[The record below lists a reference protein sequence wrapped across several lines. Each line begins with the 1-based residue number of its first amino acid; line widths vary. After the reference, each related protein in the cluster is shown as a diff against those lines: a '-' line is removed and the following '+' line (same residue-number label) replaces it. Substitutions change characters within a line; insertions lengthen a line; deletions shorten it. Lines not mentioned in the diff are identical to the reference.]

1 MHERPQDMPAA
12 TFVAMDKGT
21 PSEAPSAVNPPERPV
36 RPPIDREAEKA
47 EILRR
52 YRGLLRSIR
61 GERAPE
67 NTRLIRKAFNIAV
80 EAHKEQRRKTGEPYI
95 YHPIAVARICAEE
108 IGLGTTSVVSA
119 LLHDTVEDTD
129 LTLDDVR
136 DLFGPTVATIID
148 GLTKISGMQFTSG
161 SAQAENFRKVLLTLA
176 DDVRVILVKLA
187 DRLHNMRTLDSMAR
201 DKQLKIASETT
212 YLYAPLAHRLGLY
225 NIKSELEDHALRF
238 KEPEIHEDISQKL
251 KKGEAVRRRF
261 ISRFTLPIREALD
274 REGFSYEIKGRPK
287 SVHSIYNKMLKKHVS
302 FEEVYD
308 VFAIRII
315 VDSRPEL
322 EKADCWKVYS
332 IVTDYY
338 QPNPDRLRDW
348 ISIPKANGY
357 ESLHTTVMS
366 PGGRWVEVQIRSRR
380 MDEIAE
386 MGLAAHYRYKDGDEH
401 GSALDVWL
409 NRIRE
414 VLDDPGTDALDFVS
428 DFKLNLFSDE
438 IVVFTPKGEMRNLP
452 AGATALDFAFDIHTQ
467 IGRQCIGAKVNHRL
481 VPLSQPLRSGDQI
494 EIITSR
500 KQQPKEDWL
509 NYVVTA
515 RARHRIKQA
524 LRDQK
529 KKLAV
534 VGRETVQ
541 RQLRQWGAKADS
553 GNVALLTEYFRS
565 HSDTDLYYHVARGK
579 YALDA
584 LAGVQVRGGRLI
596 LPKRKHRPE
605 ERPLEEVV
613 SEIRGTD
620 QSGLLI
626 GDDLQKIDYKLS
638 PCCNP
643 ISGDDVFGFITVGE
657 GIKIHRVNCPNA
669 VQLMSNFAYRIVK
682 ARWKG
687 KNTVE
692 FLAGIR
698 FSGIDDVGLVSKITT
713 IISHEHNVNMRSVSF
728 ESHDGIFEGKVIV
741 YVHDTDHL
749 NALMD
754 KLKRVHG
761 VRHVERVEQ

>member
-1 MHERPQDMPAA
+1 MS
-12 TFVAMDKGT
+12 T
-21 PSEAPSAVNPPERPV
+21 APSAGPAPSLPQPHVIDAAAERS
-36 RPPIDREAEKA
+36 

-52 YRGLLRSIR
+52 YRTLLRAFKGDR
-61 GERAPE
+61 TAED
-67 NTRLIRKAFNIAV
+67 TRVIRKAFNIAV
-80 EAHKEQRRKTGEPYI
+80 EAHKVQRRKSGEPYI

-108 IGLGTTSVVSA
+108 IGLGTTSVVAA

-129 LTLDDVR
+129 LTLEDVK

-148 GLTKISGMQFTSG
+148 GLTKISGLQFATDSI
-161 SAQAENFRKVLLTLA
+161 QAENFRKVLLTLA
-176 DDVRVILVKLA
+176 QDVRVILVKLA
-187 DRLHNMRTLDSMAR
+187 DRLHNMRTLDHQPR
-201 DKQLKIASETT
+201 DKQLKIASETL

-225 NIKSELEDHALRF
+225 SIKSELEDLSLKF
-238 KEPEIHEDISQKL
+238 KEPEVYAEISQKL

-261 ISRFTLPIREALD
+261 INSFVVPIRRALD
-274 REGFSYEIKGRPK
+274 REQFSYEVKGRPK
-287 SVHSIYNKMLKKHVS
+287 SVHSIYSKMLKKNVA

-315 VDSRPEL
+315 IETKQEL

-348 ISIPKANGY
+348 ISLPKANGY

-386 MGLAAHYRYKDGDEH
+386 MGLAAHYRYKDDQEH
-401 GSALDVWL
+401 ASALDAWL

-414 VLDDPGTDALDFVS
+414 VLDDPTTDAIDFVNE
-428 DFKLNLFSDE
+428 FKLNLFSDE

-467 IGRQCIGAKVNHRL
+467 IGRQCIGAKVNHKL
-481 VPLSQPLRSGDQI
+481 VPLSHPLKGGDQI
-494 EIITSR
+494 EIITSK

-509 NYVVTA
+509 GYVKTA
-515 RARHRIKQA
+515 KARHKIKQS
-524 LRDQK
+524 LRELR

-534 VGRETVQ
+534 VGREQLQ
-541 RQLRQWGAKADS
+541 RVLRKWGAKAD
-553 GNVALLTEYFRS
+553 GPNTNALIEHFGSRS
-565 HSDTDLYYHVARGK
+565 AMDLYYQVARGK
-579 YALDA
+579 HL
-584 LAGVQVRGGRLI
+584 LEKIEGVHVKSGRLH
-596 LPKRKHRPE
+596 LPKAPRMPD
-605 ERPLEEVV
+605 ERSLEEVV
-613 SEIRGTD
+613 SEIRG
-620 QSGLLI
+620 SAPGALLI
-626 GDDLQKIDYKLS
+626 GDDLQRIDYQLS
-638 PCCNP
+638 KCCNP
-643 ISGDDVFGFITVGE
+643 IAGDDVFGFITVGE

-687 KNTVE
+687 KENIE
-692 FLAGIR
+692 FLAGIA
-698 FSGIDDVGLVSKITT
+698 FSGIDDVGLVNKITT
-713 IISHEHNVNMRSVSF
+713 IISHEHNVNMRAISF
-728 ESHDGIFEGKVIV
+728 ESHDGVFEGKVMA

-749 NALMD
+749 NALIE
-754 KLKRVHG
+754 KLRRVRG
-761 VRHVERVEQ
+761 VRNVERVDH

>member
-1 MHERPQDMPAA
+1 
-12 TFVAMDKGT
+12 MDKGPHST
-21 PSEAPSAVNPPERPV
+21 PVPATETATRAAKPV
-36 RPPIDREAEKA
+36 IDLVAEKA

-61 GERAPE
+61 GERSPE
-67 NTRLIRKAFNIAV
+67 STRLIRKAFNIAV

-108 IGLGTTSVVSA
+108 IGLGTTSVVAA

-129 LTLDDVR
+129 LTLEDVR

-176 DDVRVILVKLA
+176 NDVRVILIKIA

-201 DKQLKIASETT
+201 DKQLKIASETL

-238 KEPEIHEDISQKL
+238 KEPEIHADISQRL

-274 REGFSYEIKGRPK
+274 KEGFSYEIKGRPK

-315 VDSRPEL
+315 VDTRQEL

-348 ISIPKANGY
+348 ISLPKANGY

-380 MDEIAE
+380 MDEIDE
-386 MGLAAHYRYKDGDEH
+386 MGLAAHYRYKSDEDQA
-401 GSALDVWL
+401 SALDNWL

-414 VLDDPGTDALDFVS
+414 VLEDPSSNALDFVN

-438 IVVFTPKGEMRNLP
+438 IVVFTPNGEMRNLP
-452 AGATALDFAFDIHTQ
+452 SGATALDFAFDIHTQ
-467 IGRQCIGAKVNHRL
+467 IGRQCIGAKVNHKL
-481 VPLSQPLRSGDQI
+481 VPLSQPLKSGDQI

-509 NYVVTA
+509 QYVVTA
-515 RARHRIKQA
+515 KARHRIKQA

-534 VGRETVQ
+534 VGREAVQ
-541 RQLRQWGAKADS
+541 RQLRAWGAKVDNTS
-553 GNVALLTEYFRS
+553 VALLVEHFRS
-565 HSDTDLYYHVARGK
+565 HSATDMYYHIARGK
-579 YALDA
+579 FSLEAIN
-584 LAGVQVRGGRLI
+584 GVQVKAGRLV
-596 LPKRKHRPE
+596 LPKPERRDE
-605 ERPLEEVV
+605 ERSLEEIV
-613 SEIRGTD
+613 SEIRGSD
-620 QSGLLI
+620 QGALLI

-643 ISGDDVFGFITVGE
+643 IAGDNVFGFITVGE

-687 KNTVE
+687 KDTVE
-692 FLAGIR
+692 FLAGIK
-698 FSGIDDVGLVSKITT
+698 FSGIDDVGLVNKITT
-713 IISHEHNVNMRSVSF
+713 IISHEHDVNMRAISF
-728 ESHDGIFEGKVIV
+728 ESRDGIFEGKVMAF
-741 YVHDTDHL
+741 VHDTDHL

-754 KLKRVHG
+754 KLKRVRG
-761 VRHVERVEQ
+761 VRSVERVDQ

>member
-1 MHERPQDMPAA
+1 MIDHVAER
-12 TFVAMDKGT
+12 
-21 PSEAPSAVNPPERPV
+21 
-36 RPPIDREAEKA
+36 A

-61 GERAPE
+61 GDRKPE
-67 NTRLIRKAFNIAV
+67 STRLIRKAFNIAV
-80 EAHKEQRRKTGEPYI
+80 EAHKDQRRKTGEPYI

-108 IGLGTTSVVSA
+108 IGLGTTSVVAA

-129 LTLDDVR
+129 LTLEDVK

-148 GLTKISGMQFTSG
+148 GLTKISGMQFTTDSI
-161 SAQAENFRKVLLTLA
+161 QAENFRKVLLTLA
-176 DDVRVILVKLA
+176 DDVRVILIKLA
-187 DRLHNMRTLDSMAR
+187 DRMHNMRTLDSMAR
-201 DKQLKIASETT
+201 DKQLKIASETI

-238 KEPEIHEDISQKL
+238 KEPAIHEDISLRL
-251 KKGEAVRRRF
+251 KKGEAVRKRF

-315 VDSRPEL
+315 IDTRQEL

-332 IVTDYY
+332 MVTDYY

-348 ISIPKANGY
+348 ISLPKANGY

-366 PGGRWVEVQIRSRR
+366 PGGRWVEVQIRSKR

-386 MGLAAHYRYKDGDEH
+386 MGLAAHYRYKDGDEQS
-401 GSALDVWL
+401 SALDAWL
-409 NRIRE
+409 NRIRD
-414 VLDDPGTDALDFVS
+414 VLEDPTTDALDFVN

-438 IVVFTPKGEMRNLP
+438 IVVFTPNGEMRNLP
-452 AGATALDFAFDIHTQ
+452 SGATALDFAFDIHTQ
-467 IGRQCIGAKVNHRL
+467 IGRQCIGAKVNHKL

-494 EIITSR
+494 EIITSK

-509 NYVVTA
+509 NYASTA
-515 RARHRIKQA
+515 KARHRIKQS
-524 LRDQK
+524 LREQK

-541 RQLRQWGAKADS
+541 VQLRAWGAKVNAE
-553 GNVALLTEYFRS
+553 NVALLVDHYGS
-565 HSDTDLYYHVARGK
+565 SSPMDLYYRVSRGK
-579 YALDA
+579 HDLET
-584 LAGVQVRGGRLI
+584 LEGVKVKGGRLF
-596 LPKRKHRPE
+596 LPKKKQKND
-605 ERPLEEVV
+605 ERSLEEVV
-613 SEIRGTD
+613 AEIRGAD
-620 QSGLLI
+620 QGALLI
-626 GDDLQKIDYKLS
+626 GDDLEKIDYKLS
-638 PCCNP
+638 SCCNP
-643 ISGDDVFGFITVGE
+643 IAGDDVFGFITRTE
-657 GIKIHRVNCPNA
+657 GIKIHRVNCPSA

-687 KNTVE
+687 KDTVE
-692 FLAGIR
+692 FLAGIK
-698 FSGIDDVGLVSKITT
+698 FNGIDDVGLVNKITT
-713 IISHEHNVNMRSVSF
+713 IISHEHNVNMRAISF
-728 ESHDGIFEGKVIV
+728 ESHDGIFEGKVMA

-754 KLKRVHG
+754 KLKRVRG

>member
-1 MHERPQDMPAA
+1 
-12 TFVAMDKGT
+12 MDKGPQHPT
-21 PSEAPSAVNPPERPV
+21 RPAEPAVTSARPV
-36 RPPIDREAEKA
+36 IDLVAEKA

-52 YRGLLRSIR
+52 YRGLLRSIKGQR
-61 GERAPE
+61 TAEESRQ
-67 NTRLIRKAFNIAV
+67 IRKAFNIAV
-80 EAHKEQRRKTGEPYI
+80 EAHKDQRRKSGEPYI

-108 IGLGTTSVVSA
+108 IGLGATSVVAA

-129 LTLDDVR
+129 LTLDDVK

-148 GLTKISGMQFTSG
+148 GLTKISGMQFSTDSI
-161 SAQAENFRKVLLTLA
+161 QAENFRKVLLTLA
-176 DDVRVILVKLA
+176 QDVRVILVKLA
-187 DRLHNMRTLDSMAR
+187 DRLHNMRTLESMAR
-201 DKQLKIASETT
+201 DKQLKIASETI
-212 YLYAPLAHRLGLY
+212 YLYAPMAHRLGLY
-225 NIKSELEDHALRF
+225 SIKSELEDLSLKF
-238 KEPEIHEDISQKL
+238 KEPTVYEEISQKL
-251 KKGEAVRRRF
+251 KKGEAVRKRF
-261 ISRFTLPIREALD
+261 ISRFTLPIRESLD

-287 SVHSIYNKMLKKHVS
+287 SVHSIYNKMLKKHVT

-315 VDSRPEL
+315 ITSRPEL

-332 IVTDYY
+332 IVTDFY
-338 QPNPDRLRDW
+338 QPSPDRLRDW
-348 ISIPKANGY
+348 ISLPKANGY

-366 PGGRWVEVQIRSRR
+366 PGGRWVEVQIRSQR

-386 MGLAAHYRYKDGDEH
+386 MGLAAHYRYKDGEEPS
-401 GSALDVWL
+401 SALDNWL

-414 VLDDPGTDALDFVS
+414 MLEDPNSNAIDFVN
-428 DFKLNLFSDE
+428 DFKLDLFSDE

-467 IGRQCIGAKVNHRL
+467 VGRQCIGAKVNHKL

-509 NYVVTA
+509 NLVATA
-515 RARHRIKQA
+515 KARHRIKQA

-529 KKLAV
+529 QKLAV
-534 VGRETVQ
+534 VGRESVQ
-541 RQLRQWGAKADS
+541 RQLRTWGAKVDDNNIKTLVEHLNTAS
-553 GNVALLTEYFRS
+553 P
-565 HSDTDLYYHVARGK
+565 TDLFYQVARGK
-579 YALDA
+579 HV
-584 LAGVQVRGGRLI
+584 LADLKAPHVKNGRLV
-596 LPKRKHRPE
+596 LPKTKPQPD
-605 ERPLEEVV
+605 ERSLEEVV
-613 SEIRGTD
+613 AEIRGHD
-620 QSGLLI
+620 HGGLSL
-626 GDDLQKIDYKLS
+626 GDDLQRIEYKLS

-643 ISGDDVFGFITVGE
+643 IAGDDVFGFITMNE

-687 KNTVE
+687 KDTVE

-698 FSGIDDVGLVSKITT
+698 FSGIDDVGLVNKITT
-713 IISHEHNVNMRSVSF
+713 IISHEHNVNMRAISF
-728 ESHDGIFEGKVIV
+728 ESHDGIFEGKVMA

-749 NALMD
+749 NSLMD
-754 KLKRVHG
+754 KLKRVRG
-761 VRHVERVEQ
+761 VRIVERVDQ